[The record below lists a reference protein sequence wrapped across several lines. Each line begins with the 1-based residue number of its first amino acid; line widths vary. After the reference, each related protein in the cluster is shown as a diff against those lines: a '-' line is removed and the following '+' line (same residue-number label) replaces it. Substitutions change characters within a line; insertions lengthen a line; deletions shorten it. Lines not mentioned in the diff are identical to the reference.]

1 MKLLPLL
8 LSLCL
13 ATPALAG
20 EDEQSEFV
28 ADNLIA
34 TFYHEMGHA
43 LIDQLELPVLGR
55 EEDAADILSVLLID
69 EVWEPETATGIAEN
83 TALSYVFMAEENADS
98 EPAFW
103 DVHGLDLQ
111 RYYSHVCLFYGA
123 DPENRTGFAKD
134 FDLPPERAEG
144 CAEEYQLALD
154 SWWTYL
160 EPLQDQAPGT
170 AILKGDAADEFTASV
185 IGEEIDSLN
194 ERFDLPYEITVD
206 IVSCDAVNA
215 FYIPDESRI
224 VMCTEYTD
232 YLWQQ
237 AEAADL

>member
-1 MKLLPLL
+1 MRPLPLL
-8 LSLCL
+8 LALSL
-13 ATPALAG
+13 AAPAFGG
-20 EDEQSEFV
+20 EDEQAEFV
-28 ADNLIA
+28 ADNLVA

-43 LIDQLELPVLGR
+43 LIDHLELPVLGR

-69 EVWEPETATGIAEN
+69 EVWETDAATTIAEN
-83 TALSYVFMAEENADS
+83 TALAYVFTAADNADAD
-98 EPAFW
+98 PAFW

-123 DPENRTGFAKD
+123 DPENREEFARN
-134 FDLPPERAEG
+134 FELPIERAEG

-160 EPLQDQAPGT
+160 DPLQEQAPGT
-170 AILKGDAADEFTASV
+170 AILKGDVEDEFAAEV
-185 IGEEIDSLN
+185 IHEEIDALN
-194 ERFDLPYEITVD
+194 ERFDLPYEISVD
-206 IVSCDAVNA
+206 IVACETVNA

-224 VMCTEYTD
+224 LICTEYVD

-237 AEAADL
+237 AEVEDL

>member
-83 TALSYVFMAEENADS
+83 TALSYVFMAEANADA

-123 DPENRTGFAKD
+123 DPDTRAGFAED
-134 FDLPPERAEG
+134 FELPPNVPKAAPRNTSSRSTAGGPTLNRFRNRHPARQSLRA
-144 CAEEYQLALD
+144 
-154 SWWTYL
+154 
-160 EPLQDQAPGT
+160 
-170 AILKGDAADEFTASV
+170 
-185 IGEEIDSLN
+185 
-194 ERFDLPYEITVD
+194 
-206 IVSCDAVNA
+206 
-215 FYIPDESRI
+215 IPKTISPQR
-224 VMCTEYTD
+224 
-232 YLWQQ
+232 
-237 AEAADL
+237 